1 MLHLQEA
8 LFAAKTFDVIDD
20 EEFILLHDLNRSDN
34 IDFQHDVCP
43 DFELENFSPKK
54 QEILLILVEPQGKTR
69 AIERQR

>member
-34 IDFQHDVCP
+34 IDFQHDACP
-43 DFELENFSPKK
+43 DF
-54 QEILLILVEPQGKTR
+54 
-69 AIERQR
+69 